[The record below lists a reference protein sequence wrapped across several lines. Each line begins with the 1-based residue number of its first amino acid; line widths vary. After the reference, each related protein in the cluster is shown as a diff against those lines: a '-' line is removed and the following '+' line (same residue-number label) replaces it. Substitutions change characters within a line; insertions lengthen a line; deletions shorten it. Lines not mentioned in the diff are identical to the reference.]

1 MEKYYLWL
9 VMAFGGASPEVS
21 ELLRRFETAEKVYA
35 AFKGNYS
42 AAGPVLTEKASLVTL
57 EQAEKRLYS
66 LSREGISL
74 VTPES
79 GCYPERLK
87 GRENPPYLLFVRGN
101 PKLLKGKLLS
111 ASGSRRISAACYNSQ
126 SRICENLCKKY
137 TFVTTLSEGSDQ
149 LTCITAIKQNRP
161 CIEVLPCGLYHRYPE
176 GSFVLRE
183 ELLRSGGCVISEYLP
198 ETPLK
203 RSAFRRRAKLIGEIS
218 PSIIVFQAGTS
229 SGAITTAESSDYPF
243 FLPPA
248 DVFSS
253 AYAGSVTAARNGAAL
268 YFGEED
274 LEAAYSDKTAVHK
287 MKAVEKAKITAEKAK
302 APAEKKQ
309 EKPVGQTKTANKP
322 QKSEDPPKEPK
333 IEEPQKV
340 QKPAEQPIMQKTKE
354 PPKAQ
359 ENAGFSTPAH
369 KEVYNTIVENGKP
382 ATFDTILSRTDADIT
397 ELYEILLD
405 LELDGFIEAMPG
417 NRYGIIEK

>member
-9 VMAFGGASPEVS
+9 VMAFGGANPEVS
-21 ELLRRFETAEKVYA
+21 ELLRRFKTAEKVYA
-35 AFKGNYS
+35 AFKGNYA
-42 AAGPVLTEKASLVTL
+42 AAGPALSEKAALVTL

-66 LSREGISL
+66 LYREGISL

-79 GCYPERLK
+79 DRYPERLK
-87 GRENPPYLLFVRGN
+87 NRENPPYLLFVRGN
-101 PKLLKGKLLS
+101 PNLLKGKLLS

-126 SRICENLCKKY
+126 SRICERLCRKY

-149 LTCITAIKQNRP
+149 LTCITAIKHSRP

-198 ETPLK
+198 ETPVK

-218 PSIIVFQAGTS
+218 PAIIVFQAGTS
-229 SGAITTAESSDYPF
+229 SGAITTAENSDFPF

-253 AYAGSVTAARNGAAL
+253 AYAGSVTAVRNGASL

-274 LEAAYSDKTAVHK
+274 LGAAYSEKAANHK
-287 MKAVEKAKITAEKAK
+287 MKAVEKVKS
-302 APAEKKQ
+302 PAEKKR
-309 EKPVGQTKTANKP
+309 EKT
-322 QKSEDPPKEPK
+322 
-333 IEEPQKV
+333 
-340 QKPAEQPIMQKTKE
+340 AEQPKETEKPQLPEQQKTIE
-354 PPKAQ
+354 PPKTQ
-359 ENAGFSTPAH
+359 ETREFQTPAH
-369 KEVYNTIVENGKP
+369 KEVYKAIRESAEP
-382 ATFDTILSRTDADIT
+382 ASFDMILQKTDADIT

-405 LELDGFIEAMPG
+405 LEIDGFISAMPG
-417 NRYGIIEK
+417 NRYSAADK

>member
-9 VMAFGGASPEVS
+9 VMAFGGANPEVT
-21 ELLRRFETAEKVYA
+21 ELLCRFETAEKVYA

-42 AAGPVLTEKASLVTL
+42 AAGPVLTEKAALVTL

-66 LSREGISL
+66 LSKEGISL

-198 ETPLK
+198 ETPVK

-218 PSIIVFQAGTS
+218 PAIIVFQAGTS
-229 SGAITTAESSDYPF
+229 SGAITTAENSDFPF

-274 LEAAYSDKTAVHK
+274 LEAAYSEKAAVHK
-287 MKAVEKAKITAEKAK
+287 MKAAEKAK
-302 APAEKKQ
+302 SAAEKA
-309 EKPVGQTKTANKP
+309 KT
-322 QKSEDPPKEPK
+322 
-333 IEEPQKV
+333 
-340 QKPAEQPIMQKTKE
+340 PAQRKAYTPAE
-354 PPKAQ
+354 PPKATEKPQEAEKLTKAQETEKLSEAQKPQKPQKTQKTEEPPKPQ
-359 ENAGFSTPAH
+359 ENIVFSTPAH
-369 KEVYNTIVENGKP
+369 KQVYNTIIEYGKP
-382 ATFDTILSRTDADIT
+382 ATFDTILNRTDADIT

-405 LELDGFIEAMPG
+405 LELEGFIEAMPG

>member
-9 VMAFGGASPEVS
+9 VMAFGGANPEVS

-35 AFKGNYS
+35 AFKGNYA
-42 AAGPVLTEKASLVTL
+42 AAGPLLAEKAALVTL

-79 GCYPERLK
+79 DCYPKRLK
-87 GRENPPYLLFVRGN
+87 DKENPPYLLFVRGN
-101 PKLLKGKLLS
+101 PKLLNSKLLS

-126 SRICENLCKKY
+126 SRICESLCKKY

-149 LTCITAIKQNRP
+149 LTCITAIKNSCP
-161 CIEVLPCGLYHRYPE
+161 CIEVLPCGFYHRYPD

-183 ELLRSGGCVISEYLP
+183 ELLRSGGCIISEYLP

-218 PSIIVFQAGTS
+218 PAIIVFQAGTS
-229 SGAITTAESSDYPF
+229 SGAVTTAESSDYPL

-253 AYAGSVTAARNGAAL
+253 AYAGSVTASRNGAAL

-274 LEAAYSDKTAVHK
+274 LEAAYSEKAVVHK
-287 MKAVEKAKITAEKAK
+287 MQAAEKAK
-302 APAEKKQ
+302 PSAEKA
-309 EKPVGQTKTANKP
+309 KPAA
-322 QKSEDPPKEPK
+322 
-333 IEEPQKV
+333 
-340 QKPAEQPIMQKTKE
+340 QKPAEPPQTAEI

-359 ENAGFSTPAH
+359 EREEQPKIRKPENPQKPQKTQKSEEPQKAQENIVFSTPAH
-369 KEVYNTIVENGKP
+369 KEVYNTIAEYGKP
-382 ATFDTILSRTDADIT
+382 ATFDTILHKTNADIT
-397 ELYEILLD
+397 ELFELLLD
-405 LELDGFIEAMPG
+405 LELDGLIKAMPG

>member
-9 VMAFGGASPEVS
+9 VMAFGSASPEVT
-21 ELLRRFETAEKVYA
+21 ELLRRFKTAEKVYS
-35 AFKGNYS
+35 AFKGNYA
-42 AAGPVLTEKASLVTL
+42 AAGPILSEKASLVTL
-57 EQAEKRLYS
+57 EQAEKRLYF

-87 GRENPPYLLFVRGN
+87 NRENPPYLLFVRGN
-101 PKLLKGKLLS
+101 PELLKGKLLS

-126 SRICENLCKKY
+126 SRICEKLCKKY

-149 LTCITAIKQNRP
+149 LTCITAIKQSRP
-161 CIEVLPCGLYHRYPE
+161 CIEVLPCGFYHRYPE

-203 RSAFRRRAKLIGEIS
+203 RNAFRRRAKLIGEIS
-218 PSIIVFQAGTS
+218 PAIIVFQAGTS
-229 SGAITTAESSDYPF
+229 SGAITTAESSDFPF

-274 LEAAYSDKTAVHK
+274 LEAAYSEKAAAHK
-287 MKAVEKAKITAEKAK
+287 MKAVEKAK
-302 APAEKKQ
+302 APAEKKH
-309 EKPVGQTKTANKP
+309 EKPTELPEKAEKPQKTEELPKP
-322 QKSEDPPKEPK
+322 QKS
-333 IEEPQKV
+333 
-340 QKPAEQPIMQKTKE
+340 KE
-354 PPKAQ
+354 PPKTQ
-359 ENAGFSTPAH
+359 ESREFSTPAH
-369 KEVYNTIVENGKP
+369 KEVYKAIKENGEP
-382 ATFDTILSRTDADIT
+382 AAFDMILQKTDADIT

-405 LELDGFIEAMPG
+405 LEIDGFISAMPG
-417 NRYGIIEK
+417 NRYAAANT

>member
-35 AFKGNYS
+35 AFKGNYA
-42 AAGPVLTEKASLVTL
+42 AAGPALAEKAALITL

-74 VTPES
+74 VTPE
-79 GCYPERLK
+79 GDCYPKRLK
-87 GRENPPYLLFVRGN
+87 DKENPPYLLFVRGN
-101 PKLLKGKLLS
+101 PKLLSSKLLS

-126 SRICENLCKKY
+126 SRICESLCKKY

-149 LTCITAIKQNRP
+149 LTCITAIKNSRP
-161 CIEVLPCGLYHRYPE
+161 CIEVLPCGFYHRYPE

-183 ELLRSGGCVISEYLP
+183 ELLRSGGCVISEHLP
-198 ETPLK
+198 ETPLN
-203 RSAFRRRAKLIGEIS
+203 RRAFRRRAKLIGEIS
-218 PSIIVFQAGTS
+218 PAIIVFQAGSS
-229 SGAITTAESSDYPF
+229 SGAVTTAESSDYPL

-253 AYAGSVTAARNGAAL
+253 AYAGSVTASRNGAAL

-274 LEAAYSDKTAVHK
+274 LEAPYSEKAVIRK
-287 MKAVEKAKITAEKAK
+287 MKAAEKPK
-302 APAEKKQ
+302 APAEKKP
-309 EKPVGQTKTANKP
+309 EKPPKTEEKPPKKEKLPEKQEAEKPSKP
-322 QKSEDPPKEPK
+322 Q
-333 IEEPQKV
+333 
-340 QKPAEQPIMQKTKE
+340 QPTE
-354 PPKAQ
+354 FP
-359 ENAGFSTPAH
+359 TPAH
-369 KEVYNTIVENGKP
+369 EEIYSAIRESEEP
-382 ATFDTILSRTDADIT
+382 AAFDMILQKTDADIT

-405 LELDGFIEAMPG
+405 LEIDGYISAMPG
-417 NRYGIIEK
+417 NRYIAAEK

>member
-9 VMAFGGASPEVS
+9 VMAFGAANPEVS

-35 AFKGNYS
+35 AFKGNYA
-42 AAGPVLTEKASLVTL
+42 AAGPTLAEKASLVTL

-101 PKLLKGKLLS
+101 PKLLRDKLLS

-126 SRICENLCKKY
+126 SRICESLCRKY

-149 LTCITAIKQNRP
+149 LTCLTAIKQSRP
-161 CIEVLPCGLYHRYPE
+161 CIEILPCGFYHRYPE

-183 ELLRSGGCVISEYLP
+183 ELLRSGGCVISEHLP
-198 ETPLK
+198 ETPVK
-203 RSAFRRRAKLIGEIS
+203 RSYFRRRAKLIGEIS
-218 PSIIVFQAGTS
+218 PAIIVFQAGAN
-229 SGAITTAESSDYPF
+229 SGAVTTAESSDFPF

-253 AYAGSVTAARNGAAL
+253 AYAGSVTASRNGAAL

-274 LEAAYSDKTAVHK
+274 LEAAYAEKAEAHK
-287 MKAVEKAKITAEKAK
+287 MKAAEKPRTPPERK
-302 APAEKKQ
+302 PEKPPKTEEKPKEEKPPEKQ
-309 EKPVGQTKTANKP
+309 EAKN
-322 QKSEDPPKEPK
+322 
-333 IEEPQKV
+333 
-340 QKPAEQPIMQKTKE
+340 

-359 ENAGFSTPAH
+359 NPAEFPTPAH
-369 KEVYNTIVENGKP
+369 KEVYKAIRESEEP
-382 ATFDTILSRTDADIT
+382 AAFDMILQKTDADIT

-405 LELDGFIEAMPG
+405 LEIDGFISAMPG
-417 NRYGIIEK
+417 NRYIAAEN